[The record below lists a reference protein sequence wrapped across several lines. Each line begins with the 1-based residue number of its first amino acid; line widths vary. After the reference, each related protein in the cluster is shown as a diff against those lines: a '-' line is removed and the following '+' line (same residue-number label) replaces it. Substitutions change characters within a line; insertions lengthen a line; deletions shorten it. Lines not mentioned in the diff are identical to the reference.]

1 MMQDASSSNLPYSD
15 PEVSAVLSRL
25 IADKALI
32 ELIGAW
38 THPTMMTLLPPLVRA
53 LVRRRLHKRL
63 AGVDSIAGFQGVVRD
78 YVEQLVHSTLDELTI
93 AGLEDLDPRQGY
105 LFLSNHRDIA
115 CDSMFLNLLRH
126 RAQLKT
132 VFIAVGDN
140 LIQQPFATD
149 LMRLNKSFFINRTGD
164 NPRSVYKDLV
174 KSSAFI
180 QARID
185 DGDSIWLAQSEGR
198 AKNAIDETDASV
210 LKMLQLSDR
219 KMPLAEKI
227 RALNIVPLCLSYEFD
242 PLDVEKAR
250 ELKAVDAT
258 GSYQKAPGEDLKNMA
273 LGLRGYK
280 GRVHLNVGRPL
291 GGDFEDL
298 SAVAAEVDRQI
309 LAGTQLFPINHWAVS
324 ALKPGFSHPAH
335 EPVADAQQIAQF
347 EQRLNRC
354 DVEDRPVWLSIY
366 ANPALRV
373 FNSHSP

>member
-1 MMQDASSSNLPYSD
+1 
-15 PEVSAVLSRL
+15 
-25 IADKALI
+25 
-32 ELIGAW
+32 
-38 THPTMMTLLPPLVRA
+38 
-53 LVRRRLHKRL
+53 
-63 AGVDSIAGFQGVVRD
+63 
-78 YVEQLVHSTLDELTI
+78 
-93 AGLEDLDPRQGY
+93 
-105 LFLSNHRDIA
+105 
-115 CDSMFLNLLRH
+115 MFLNLLRH

-280 GRVHLNVGRPL
+280 GRVHFNVGRSL

-298 SAVAAEVDRQI
+298 SAVAVEVDRQI

-335 EPVADAQQIAQF
+335 EPVADAHQIAQF

-354 DVEDRPVWLSIY
+354 EVEDRPVWLSIY

>member
-15 PEVSAVLSRL
+15 PEVAAVLSRL
-25 IADKALI
+25 INDKTLI
-32 ELIGAW
+32 DLIGAW
-38 THPTMMTLLPPLVRA
+38 THPTMMALLPA
-53 LVRRRLHKRL
+53 LVRVLVRRGLHKRL
-63 AGVDSIAGFQGVVRD
+63 AAVDSIAGFQGVVRD
-78 YVEQLVHSTLDELTI
+78 YVERLVVSTLDDLTI
-93 AGLEDLDPRQGY
+93 SGLADLDPSQGY

-164 NPRSVYKDLV
+164 NPRTVYKDLV
-174 KSSAFI
+174 MSSAFI
-180 QARID
+180 QAQID
-185 DGDSIWLAQSEGR
+185 DGDSVWLAQSEGR

-219 KMPLAEKI
+219 KMPLSEKI
-227 RALNIVPLCLSYEFD
+227 RGLNIVPLCLSYEFD

-250 ELKAVDAT
+250 ELKAIDAT

-273 LGLRGYK
+273 LGLSGYK

-291 GGDFEDL
+291 DGDYDDL
-298 SAVAAEVDRQI
+298 DVVAAAVDRQI

-324 ALKPGFSHPAH
+324 ALQPDFSHPAH
-335 EPVADAQQIAQF
+335 VPVADAQQIAQF

-354 DVEDRPVWLSIY
+354 KVEDRAVWLSIY

-373 FNSHSP
+373 FNRHSP

>member
-15 PEVSAVLSRL
+15 PEVAAVLSRL
-25 IADKALI
+25 INDKTLI
-32 ELIGAW
+32 DLIGAW
-38 THPTMMTLLPPLVRA
+38 THPAMMASLPA
-53 LVRRRLHKRL
+53 LVRVLVRRGLHKRL
-63 AGVDSIAGFQGVVRD
+63 AAVDSIAGFQGVVRD
-78 YVEQLVHSTLDELTI
+78 YVERLVVSTLDDLTI
-93 AGLEDLDPRQGY
+93 SGLADLDPSQGY

-149 LMRLNKSFFINRTGD
+149 LMRLNKSFFINRTGN

-174 KSSAFI
+174 MSSAFI

-185 DGDSIWLAQSEGR
+185 DGDSVWLAQSEGR

-219 KMPLAEKI
+219 KMPLSEKI

-250 ELKAVDAT
+250 ELNAT

-273 LGLRGYK
+273 LGLSGYK

-291 GGDFEDL
+291 DGDYDDL
-298 SAVAAEVDRQI
+298 SVVAAAVDRQI

-324 ALKPGFSHPAH
+324 VLQPDFSHPAH
-335 EPVADAQQIAQF
+335 EPVVDAQQIAQF

-354 DVEDRPVWLSIY
+354 AVEDRSVWLSIY

-373 FNSHSP
+373 FNRNSP